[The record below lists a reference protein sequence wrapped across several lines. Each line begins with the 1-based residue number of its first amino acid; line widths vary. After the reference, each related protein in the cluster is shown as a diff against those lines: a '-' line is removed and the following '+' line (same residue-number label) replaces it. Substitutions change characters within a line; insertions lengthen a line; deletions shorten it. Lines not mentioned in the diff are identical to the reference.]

1 MKEISEISSMFPI
14 TLNRISLSSFE
25 QKDISEEYISWLNDP
40 EVVKYSNQRF
50 KTHNRETSRLY
61 LDSFLNSCNIFLAI
75 TDNNSKSMIG
85 TMTVYFSKN
94 HKTADIGIMIGKRE
108 FWGKG
113 IGEEAWLAVMELLL
127 KKTDIRK
134 ITGGTVSCNK
144 GMIRIFQKVGMI
156 QDGVRKDHE
165 IIDNKVH
172 DIIYFAKFK

>member
-1 MKEISEISSMFPI
+1 
-14 TLNRISLSSFE
+14 
-25 QKDISEEYISWLNDP
+25 
-40 EVVKYSNQRF
+40 
-50 KTHNRETSRLY
+50 
-61 LDSFLNSCNIFLAI
+61 
-75 TDNNSKSMIG
+75 
-85 TMTVYFSKN
+85 MTVYFSKN
-94 HKTADIGIMIGKRE
+94 HKTADIGIMIGNRE

-127 KKTDIRK
+127 NKTDIRK

-156 QDGVRKDHE
+156 QDGLRKDHE